1 MGIVLAALLGV
12 VQGLTEFLPVS
23 SSAHL
28 ILARAFFGWDAG
40 RMGLAFDV
48 ACHVGTLLAVVLY
61 FRSDLVAMVRAL
73 PGLLS
78 RRPSPPARLA
88 QLIVV
93 GTVPAVL
100 AGLLFGDVIEER
112 LRTPVVAAVTL
123 AVVAFSFFLVEGLG
137 RRTRSHETLTAAEA
151 LAIGVAQASALVPG
165 VSRSGATIVIGMVL
179 GLRREE
185 AARFAFLLGIPAI
198 LAAAGRE
205 GAMLVGRGLSA
216 GEAMLFAV
224 GMAASAVVGYFT
236 VKYFLRYL
244 TGHTLAAFAWYRLLL
259 AAAVVAWLFLR

>member
-1 MGIVLAALLGV
+1 VSIVLAALLGV

-48 ACHVGTLLAVVLY
+48 ACHVGTLLAVLVY
-61 FRSDLVAMVRAL
+61 FRRDVLEMIAAA

-78 RRPSPPARLA
+78 PRPTPAARLA
-88 QLIVV
+88 RLIAI
-93 GTVPAVL
+93 GTVPAVIV
-100 AGLLFGDVIEER
+100 GVLFGDFIEER
-112 LRTPVVAAVTL
+112 LRTPIVAAVTL
-123 AVVAFSFFLVEGLG
+123 AGVAFSFFLVEAFG
-137 RRTRSHETLTAAEA
+137 RRVRTHETLTPGEGFG
-151 LAIGVAQASALVPG
+151 IGVAQASALIPG
-165 VSRSGATIVIGMVL
+165 VSRSGATIVTGMVM

-198 LAAAGRE
+198 IAAAARE
-205 GAMLVGRGLSA
+205 GLVLAGRGLSS
-216 GEAMLFAV
+216 GEGVLFAV
-224 GMAASAVVGYFT
+224 GMTTSAVVGYFT

-244 TGHTLAAFAWYRLLL
+244 AGHSLAVFAWYRLLL
-259 AAAVVAWLFLR
+259 AAAVVAWLFFR